1 MKLVL
6 AEKPSVAQSIAKVLG
21 AAKREDGYLE
31 GNGYVVSWCVGHL
44 VELAQPEVYD
54 AKYSKWAY
62 ADLPI
67 FPMDWQYEVSAGT
80 KKQFGI
86 LKKLMAREDVAS
98 LVCATDAGREGEL
111 IFRLVYHKAGC
122 RKPFERLWISSMEDV
137 AIKEGFENLRSGTE
151 YDALYEAALCRE
163 RADWIVGINATRL
176 FSTLYGQTLNV
187 GRVMT
192 PTLAMAVM
200 REAAI
205 SAFKPELFYT
215 VQIGLDGFTA
225 ASERFKTKAA
235 AEAVKQSCSVAIV
248 QKAECKEKTEKPP
261 ALYDLTSLQRE
272 ANRVLGYTAQ
282 QTLDYTQNLYE
293 KKLVTYPRTDSR
305 FLTEDMAHS
314 LTDLVKL
321 AFHTFPVE
329 DVDNIPVHAEQ
340 VVNNKKVTDHH
351 AIIPTRELQKCNLS
365 ELPKGEL
372 AILQLISNRLC
383 VAVGD
388 PHRYAETVIELD
400 CGGTVFST
408 KGKTVVQDGWK
419 ALVQKN
425 DSTKSDENVQTLPS
439 VSVGDEMTVSGTEIK
454 EGKTS
459 PPKHFTEDTLLSA
472 METAGADEMPDEVER
487 KGLGTPATRA
497 GIIEKLV
504 RIGFLERKGDK
515 KTKHLIPTH
524 KGTALVTVMP
534 EQIQSPS
541 MTADWEEKL
550 LLIEKGEYAS
560 EDFMDEIK
568 DVIAGLIQNYEVIRD
583 SEVMMSKE
591 ANSIGKCPL
600 CGSAVEDKAKA
611 FFCSNRACKFALW
624 KNNRYFAS
632 IGKSMTSATA
642 QKLLGSG
649 KVKLKNCKSE
659 RTGNTFDA
667 TVFMEVSDDGKTKFS
682 MEFENGALIYLENFA
697 PDEARERFEERIR
710 SLFETKWII
719 ELVDMAMLKIREYPD
734 KGALYCEII
743 SKAYLNRFK
752 YRESEMLE
760 VLNMERSTYYDRKKE
775 AILLFGLSLWG
786 TAIPKLKDFLESARE
801 EEALCYCEC

>member
-6 AEKPSVAQSIAKVLG
+6 AEKPSVAQSLAKVLG
-21 AAKREDGYLE
+21 VTNRQDGYLE
-31 GNGYVVSWCVGHL
+31 GNGYIVSWCVGHL
-44 VELAQPEVYD
+44 VELAQPEAYD
-54 AKYSKWAY
+54 ERYGKWTY
-62 ADLPI
+62 GDLPI
-67 FPMDWQYEVSAGT
+67 LPDDWKYEVSAGT
-80 KKQFGI
+80 RKQFGI
-86 LKKLMAREDVAS
+86 LKKLMARDDVVS

-111 IFRLVYHKAGC
+111 IFRLVYHQCHCK
-122 RKPFERLWISSMEDV
+122 KPFERLWISSMEDS
-137 AIKEGFENLRSGTE
+137 AIMEGFENLKPGTE

-205 SAFKPELFYT
+205 AAFKPEPFYT

-225 ASERFKTKAA
+225 ASERFKKKSD
-235 AEAVKQSCSVAIV
+235 AEAVSKDCSVAAV
-248 QKAECKEKTEKPP
+248 TKAECKEKSEKPP
-261 ALYDLTSLQRE
+261 ALYDLTSLQRD

-305 FLTEDMAHS
+305 YLTDDMAHN
-314 LTDLVKL
+314 LPNLVNM
-321 AFHTFPVE
+321 AFHTFPAPG
-329 DVDNIPVHAEQ
+329 VDNVPVHAEQ
-340 VVNNKKVTDHH
+340 VVDNKKVTDHH
-351 AIIPTRELQKCNLS
+351 AIIPTRELQKCNLN

-372 AILQLISNRLC
+372 AILQLISTRLF

-400 CGGTVFST
+400 CGGTAFSA
-408 KGKTVVQDGWK
+408 KGKTILHNGWK
-419 ALVQKN
+419 ALARKSG
-425 DSTKSDENVQTLPS
+425 STKSDEKEQVLSS
-439 VSVGDEMTVSGTEIK
+439 VSVGDEMAVISTEIK

-459 PPKHFTEDTLLSA
+459 PPKHYTEDTLLQS

-568 DVIAGLIQNYEVIRD
+568 DVIAGLIRNYEVIQD
-583 SEVMMSKE
+583 SEVLMSKE
-591 ANSIGKCPL
+591 SNAVGKCPV
-600 CGSAVEDKAKA
+600 CGSSVEEKAKA
-611 FFCSNRACKFALW
+611 FFCSNRSCKFALW
-624 KNNRYFAS
+624 KNNRYFES

-649 KVKLKNCKSE
+649 KINLKGCKSAK
-659 RTGNTFDA
+659 TGNTFDA
-667 TVFMEVSDDGKTKFS
+667 TVYMEVFEDGKTRFN
-682 MEFENGALIYLENFA
+682 MEFDNGG
-697 PDEARERFEERIR
+697 
-710 SLFETKWII
+710 K
-719 ELVDMAMLKIREYPD
+719 
-734 KGALYCEII
+734 
-743 SKAYLNRFK
+743 
-752 YRESEMLE
+752 
-760 VLNMERSTYYDRKKE
+760 RK
-775 AILLFGLSLWG
+775 
-786 TAIPKLKDFLESARE
+786 
-801 EEALCYCEC
+801 

>member
-1 MKLVL
+1 M
-6 AEKPSVAQSIAKVLG
+6 
-21 AAKREDGYLE
+21 
-31 GNGYVVSWCVGHL
+31 
-44 VELAQPEVYD
+44 
-54 AKYSKWAY
+54 
-62 ADLPI
+62 
-67 FPMDWQYEVSAGT
+67 
-80 KKQFGI
+80 
-86 LKKLMAREDVAS
+86 
-98 LVCATDAGREGEL
+98 
-111 IFRLVYHKAGC
+111 
-122 RKPFERLWISSMEDV
+122 
-137 AIKEGFENLRSGTE
+137 EGFEILKPGTE

-205 SAFKPELFYT
+205 SAFKSEPFYT
-215 VQIGLDGFTA
+215 VQLAMDGFTA
-225 ASERFKTKAA
+225 SSERFKKQSEAEALRTACNGQMAKVTKA
-235 AEAVKQSCSVAIV
+235 ER
-248 QKAECKEKTEKPP
+248 KEKTEKPP
-261 ALYDLTSLQRE
+261 ALYDLTSLQRD

-305 FLTEDMAHS
+305 YLTEDMAAM
-314 LTDLVKL
+314 LPDLVHL
-321 AFHTFPVE
+321 TFNSFPV
-329 DVDNIPVHAEQ
+329 DGVKNIPVNAKQ
-340 VVNNKKVTDHH
+340 VINNKKVTDHH
-351 AIIPTRELQKCNLS
+351 AIIPTKELQKCNFA

-400 CGGTVFST
+400 CGGTAFSV
-408 KGKTVVQDGWK
+408 KGKTILHDGWK
-419 ALVQKN
+419 ALVKKYNSTKN
-425 DSTKSDENVQTLPS
+425 DENEQVLPS
-439 VSVGDEMTVSGTEIK
+439 VSVGDEIAVISTEIK

-459 PPKHFTEDTLLSA
+459 PPKHYTEDTLLQS
-472 METAGADEMPDEVER
+472 METAGADEMPNEVER

-504 RIGFLERKGDK
+504 RIGFLERQGDK

-583 SEVMMSKE
+583 SEVLMSKE
-591 ANSIGKCPL
+591 SNAVGKCPV
-600 CGSAVEDKAKA
+600 CGSSVEEKAKA
-611 FFCSNRACKFALW
+611 FFCSNRSCKFALW
-624 KNNRYFAS
+624 KNNRYFES
-632 IGKSMTSATA
+632 IGKSMTSTTA

-649 KVKLKNCKSE
+649 KIKLKGCKSAK
-659 RTGNTFDA
+659 TGNTFDA
-667 TVFMEVSDDGKTKFS
+667 TVYMEVFEDGKIRFN
-682 MEFENGALIYLENFA
+682 MEFDNGG
-697 PDEARERFEERIR
+697 
-710 SLFETKWII
+710 K
-719 ELVDMAMLKIREYPD
+719 
-734 KGALYCEII
+734 
-743 SKAYLNRFK
+743 
-752 YRESEMLE
+752 
-760 VLNMERSTYYDRKKE
+760 RK
-775 AILLFGLSLWG
+775 
-786 TAIPKLKDFLESARE
+786 
-801 EEALCYCEC
+801 

>member
-21 AAKREDGYLE
+21 ANRREDGYLE
-31 GNGYVVSWCVGHL
+31 GTGYIVSWCVGHL
-44 VELAQPEVYD
+44 VELAQPEAYD
-54 AKYSKWAY
+54 ARYSKWTY
-62 ADLPI
+62 NDLPI
-67 FPMDWQYEVSAGT
+67 FPMDWKYEVSSGT

-86 LKKLMAREDVAS
+86 LKKLMAREDVTS

-122 RKPFERLWISSMEDV
+122 RKPFERLWISSMEDS
-137 AIKEGFENLRSGTE
+137 AIREGFENLRSGTE

-192 PTLAMAVM
+192 PALAMAVM

-205 SAFKPELFYT
+205 AAFKPEPFFT
-215 VQIGLDGFTA
+215 VQIELNGFTA
-225 ASERFKTKAA
+225 ASQRYKKKSE
-235 AEAVKQSCSVAIV
+235 AEAASKGCLVATV
-248 QKAECKEKTEKPP
+248 TKAECKEKGEKPP
-261 ALYDLTSLQRE
+261 ALYDLTSLQRD

-282 QTLDYTQNLYE
+282 QTLDYTQSLYE

-305 FLTEDMAHS
+305 FLTDDMAHS
-314 LTDLVKL
+314 LPNLVKV
-321 AFHTFPVE
+321 AFCTFPVDGMD
-329 DVDNIPVHAEQ
+329 DVPVYAEQ

-372 AILQLISNRLC
+372 AILQLISTRLC

-388 PHRYAETVIELD
+388 PHRYAETVVELD
-400 CGGTVFST
+400 CGGTAFSAR
-408 KGKTVVQDGWK
+408 GRIVLHDGWK
-419 ALVQKN
+419 ALVKRN
-425 DSTKSDENVQTLPS
+425 NSTKSDEKEQVLPS
-439 VSVGDEMTVSGTEIK
+439 VSVGDELRVNGTEIK

-459 PPKHFTEDTLLSA
+459 PPKHYTEDTLLQS

-515 KTKHLIPTH
+515 KTKYLIPTH

-550 LLIEKGEYAS
+550 LLVEKSEYAG
-560 EDFMDEIK
+560 ENFMDEIK
-568 DVIAGLIQNYEVIRD
+568 DWIADLIQNYEVIRD
-583 SEVMMSKE
+583 SEVLLSKD
-591 ANSIGKCPL
+591 ANIIGKCPV
-600 CGSAVEDKAKA
+600 CGGAVEEKARA
-611 FFCSNRACKFALW
+611 FFCSNRSCKFALW
-624 KNNRYFAS
+624 KNNRYFES

-642 QKLLGSG
+642 QKLLDSG
-649 KVKLKNCKSE
+649 KVKLKGCKSAK
-659 RTGNTFDA
+659 TGKIFDA
-667 TVFMEVSDDGKTKFS
+667 TVYMEVSEDGSTKFN
-682 MEFENGALIYLENFA
+682 MEFE
-697 PDEARERFEERIR
+697 
-710 SLFETKWII
+710 
-719 ELVDMAMLKIREYPD
+719 
-734 KGALYCEII
+734 KGG
-743 SKAYLNRFK
+743 K
-752 YRESEMLE
+752 
-760 VLNMERSTYYDRKKE
+760 RK
-775 AILLFGLSLWG
+775 
-786 TAIPKLKDFLESARE
+786 
-801 EEALCYCEC
+801 

>member
-21 AAKREDGYLE
+21 VNNHEDGYLE
-31 GNGYVVSWCVGHL
+31 GNGYIVSWCVGHL
-44 VELAQPEVYD
+44 VELAQPEDYD
-54 AKYSKWAY
+54 EKYSKWRY
-62 ADLPI
+62 SDLPI
-67 FPMDWQYEVSAGT
+67 FPTDWKYEVSSAT
-80 KKQFGI
+80 KKQFGV
-86 LKKLMAREDVAS
+86 LKKLMARDDVTS

-122 RKPFERLWISSMEDV
+122 RKPFERLWISSMEDS

-205 SAFKPELFYT
+205 AAFKPEPFYT
-215 VQIGLDGFTA
+215 VQLELDEFTA
-225 ASERFKTKAA
+225 ASERFKKKSEADAVCNQCGGTAAVIKAD
-235 AEAVKQSCSVAIV
+235 
-248 QKAECKEKTEKPP
+248 CKEKSEKPP
-261 ALYDLTSLQRE
+261 ALYDLTSLQRD
-272 ANRVLGYTAQ
+272 ANRVLGFTAQ

-305 FLTEDMAHS
+305 Y
-314 LTDLVKL
+314 LTDDMVPGLDALVGIVFN
-321 AFHTFPVE
+321 AFPV
-329 DVDNIPVHAEQ
+329 DGVDNVPVHSAQ

-351 AIIPTRELQKCNLS
+351 AIIPTRELQKCNFT

-372 AILQLISNRLC
+372 AILQLIANRLM

-388 PHRYAETVIELD
+388 PHRFSETVIELD
-400 CGGTVFST
+400 CGGTKFT
-408 KGKTVVQDGWK
+408 AKGKTVIQDGWK
-419 ALVQKN
+419 ALVKKN
-425 DSTKSDENVQTLPS
+425 NSTKSDEKEQTLPS
-439 VSVGDEMTVSGTEIK
+439 VSAGAELAICGKEIK

-459 PPKHFTEDTLLSA
+459 PPKHYTEDTLLQS

-504 RIGFLERKGDK
+504 RIGFLVRKGDK

-560 EDFMDEIK
+560 EEFMDEIK
-568 DVIAGLIQNYEVIRD
+568 DVIAGLIKNYEVIQD
-583 SEVMMSKE
+583 AEMLMSKE
-591 ANSIGKCPL
+591 NNSVGRCPL
-600 CGSAVEDKAKA
+600 CGKPVEDKAKGY
-611 FFCSNRACKFALW
+611 FCSDRSCKFALW
-624 KNNRYFAS
+624 KNNKYFEK
-632 IGKSMTSATA
+632 IGKNLTSATV
-642 QKLLGSG
+642 QKLLASG
-649 KVKLKNCKSE
+649 KVKMKGCKSQK
-659 RTGNTFDA
+659 TGKTYDA
-667 TVFMEVSDDGKTKFS
+667 MVYMTVADDGRTTFN
-682 MEFENGALIYLENFA
+682 MEFDNGG
-697 PDEARERFEERIR
+697 
-710 SLFETKWII
+710 K
-719 ELVDMAMLKIREYPD
+719 
-734 KGALYCEII
+734 
-743 SKAYLNRFK
+743 
-752 YRESEMLE
+752 
-760 VLNMERSTYYDRKKE
+760 RK
-775 AILLFGLSLWG
+775 
-786 TAIPKLKDFLESARE
+786 
-801 EEALCYCEC
+801 

>member
-6 AEKPSVAQSIAKVLG
+6 AEKPSVAQSLAKVLG
-21 AAKREDGYLE
+21 VTNRQDGYLE
-31 GNGYVVSWCVGHL
+31 GNGYIVSWCVGHL
-44 VELAQPEVYD
+44 VELAQPEAYD
-54 AKYSKWAY
+54 ERYGKWTY
-62 ADLPI
+62 GDLPI
-67 FPMDWQYEVSAGT
+67 LPDDWKYEVSAGT
-80 KKQFGI
+80 RKQFGI
-86 LKKLMAREDVAS
+86 LKKLMARDDVVS

-111 IFRLVYHKAGC
+111 IFRLVYHQCHCK
-122 RKPFERLWISSMEDV
+122 KPFERLWISSMEDS
-137 AIKEGFENLRSGTE
+137 AIMEGFEILKPGTE

-205 SAFKPELFYT
+205 SAFKSEPFYT
-215 VQIGLDGFTA
+215 VQLAMDGFTA
-225 ASERFKTKAA
+225 SSERFKKQSEAEALRTACNGQMAKVTKA
-235 AEAVKQSCSVAIV
+235 ER
-248 QKAECKEKTEKPP
+248 KEKTEKPP
-261 ALYDLTSLQRE
+261 ALYDLTSLQRD

-305 FLTEDMAHS
+305 YLTEDMAAM
-314 LTDLVKL
+314 LPDLVHL
-321 AFHTFPVE
+321 TFNSFPV
-329 DVDNIPVHAEQ
+329 DGVKNIPVNAKQ
-340 VVNNKKVTDHH
+340 VINNKKVTDHH
-351 AIIPTRELQKCNLS
+351 AIIPTKELQKCNFA

-400 CGGTVFST
+400 CGGTAFSV
-408 KGKTVVQDGWK
+408 KGKTILHDGWK
-419 ALVQKN
+419 ALVKKYNSTKN
-425 DSTKSDENVQTLPS
+425 DENEQVLPS
-439 VSVGDEMTVSGTEIK
+439 VSVGDEIAVISTEIK

-459 PPKHFTEDTLLSA
+459 PPKHYTEDTLLQS
-472 METAGADEMPDEVER
+472 METAGADEMPNEVER

-504 RIGFLERKGDK
+504 RIGFLERQGDK

-568 DVIAGLIQNYEVIRD
+568 DMIAGLIQNYEVIRD
-583 SEVMMSKE
+583 SEVLMSKE
-591 ANSIGKCPL
+591 SNAVGKCPV
-600 CGSAVEDKAKA
+600 CGSSVEEKVKA
-611 FFCSNRACKFALW
+611 FFCSNRSCKFALW
-624 KNNRYFAS
+624 KNNRYFES
-632 IGKSMTSATA
+632 IGKSMTSTTA

-649 KVKLKNCKSE
+649 KIKLKGCKSAK
-659 RTGNTFDA
+659 TGNTFDA
-667 TVFMEVSDDGKTKFS
+667 TVYMEVFEDGKTRFN
-682 MEFENGALIYLENFA
+682 MEFDNGG
-697 PDEARERFEERIR
+697 
-710 SLFETKWII
+710 K
-719 ELVDMAMLKIREYPD
+719 
-734 KGALYCEII
+734 
-743 SKAYLNRFK
+743 
-752 YRESEMLE
+752 
-760 VLNMERSTYYDRKKE
+760 RK
-775 AILLFGLSLWG
+775 
-786 TAIPKLKDFLESARE
+786 
-801 EEALCYCEC
+801 

>member
-293 KKLVTYPRTDSR
+293 KKLVTY
-305 FLTEDMAHS
+305 AAI
-314 LTDLVKL
+314 LVDDVRIDICNHFYLSMTRVALDGFHIAAIEFQLVGDAGVAERMEYNMRQSVFFDKFIESTVNHL
-321 AFHTFPVE
+321 AFHRT
-329 DVDNIPVHAEQ
+329 
-340 VVNNKKVTDHH
+340 
-351 AIIPTRELQKCNLS
+351 AI
-365 ELPKGEL
+365 
-372 AILQLISNRLC
+372 
-383 VAVGD
+383 
-388 PHRYAETVIELD
+388 
-400 CGGTVFST
+400 
-408 KGKTVVQDGWK
+408 
-419 ALVQKN
+419 
-425 DSTKSDENVQTLPS
+425 
-439 VSVGDEMTVSGTEIK
+439 
-454 EGKTS
+454 
-459 PPKHFTEDTLLSA
+459 
-472 METAGADEMPDEVER
+472 AGA
-487 KGLGTPATRA
+487 
-497 GIIEKLV
+497 
-504 RIGFLERKGDK
+504 
-515 KTKHLIPTH
+515 
-524 KGTALVTVMP
+524 
-534 EQIQSPS
+534 
-541 MTADWEEKL
+541 
-550 LLIEKGEYAS
+550 
-560 EDFMDEIK
+560 K
-568 DVIAGLIQNYEVIRD
+568 DQVILHR
-583 SEVMMSKE
+583 
-591 ANSIGKCPL
+591 
-600 CGSAVEDKAKA
+600 
-611 FFCSNRACKFALW
+611 
-624 KNNRYFAS
+624 
-632 IGKSMTSATA
+632 
-642 QKLLGSG
+642 
-649 KVKLKNCKSE
+649 
-659 RTGNTFDA
+659 
-667 TVFMEVSDDGKTKFS
+667 
-682 MEFENGALIYLENFA
+682 
-697 PDEARERFEERIR
+697 
-710 SLFETKWII
+710 
-719 ELVDMAMLKIREYPD
+719 
-734 KGALYCEII
+734 
-743 SKAYLNRFK
+743 
-752 YRESEMLE
+752 
-760 VLNMERSTYYDRKKE
+760 
-775 AILLFGLSLWG
+775 
-786 TAIPKLKDFLESARE
+786 
-801 EEALCYCEC
+801 